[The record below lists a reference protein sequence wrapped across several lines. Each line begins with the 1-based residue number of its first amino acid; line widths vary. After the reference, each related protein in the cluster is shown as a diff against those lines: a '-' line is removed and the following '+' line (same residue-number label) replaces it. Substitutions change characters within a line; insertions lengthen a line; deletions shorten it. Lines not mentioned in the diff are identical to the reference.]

1 MPVKSLLVS
10 AGLSLLLGGAGLFF
24 TFAYLSDQ
32 SPGEMLDDLY
42 TGGTLVLFKYGLI
55 RDLSSDETTQLY
67 QSSCNR
73 KCHSMDVI
81 EKHPRTSLEWEWIV
95 TRMQAPDRAGI
106 NDRETAVITRYL
118 QERFLSN
125 IPTIMPEKTMRF
137 VKRHLWRSDFG
148 ESDLF
153 LDIIY
158 VPRLH
163 LSLIPY
169 LVASNS
175 PPKTE
180 SAVFVVFVNTHQGT
194 IPPWDLVE
202 MATFQNGDGGPQKA
216 IGWKLIYE
224 DGQGH
229 HKQGILTF
237 PAIDDSQTGTLEVA
251 IRLPGMRER
260 IFQWDLPIPAY
271 VARSDDAG

>member
-1 MPVKSLLVS
+1 MELFLFIGFVPL
-10 AGLSLLLGGAGLFF
+10 GLCGTVLFL
-24 TFAYLSDQ
+24 TFVYLSDQ
-32 SPGEMLDDLY
+32 RPGEVIDDLY
-42 TGGTLVLFKYGLI
+42 TNGTLLLFKHGLI
-55 RDLSSDETTQLY
+55 KDLSSDEITQLY
-67 QSSCNR
+67 HSSCNR
-73 KCHSMDVI
+73 KCHSKDVI
-81 EKHPRTSLEWEWIV
+81 ENHPRTSYEWEWIV

-106 NDRETAVITRYL
+106 NDRQAQAITRYL
-118 QERFLSN
+118 QEHFLSN
-125 IPTIMPEKTMRF
+125 TPTIMPEKTMRF

-148 ESDLF
+148 ESDLY

-163 LSLIPY
+163 LGLLPY

-175 PPKTE
+175 PPE
-180 SAVFVVFVNTHQGT
+180 RGSAVFVVFVNTHQGA
-194 IPPWDLVE
+194 IPPWDLAE
-202 MATFQNGDGGPQKA
+202 MATLRNGDGGSRKA

-237 PAIDDSQTGTLEVA
+237 PAIDDSQPAALEVA

-260 IFQWDLPIPAY
+260 IFQWDLPIPAFM
-271 VARSDDAG
+271 ARSDDDV

>member
-1 MPVKSLLVS
+1 MKSLLVS
-10 AGLSLLLGGAGLFF
+10 AGLSLLLGGTALFLTF
-24 TFAYLSDQ
+24 TYLGDQ
-32 SPGEMLDDLY
+32 RPGEMLDDLY
-42 TGGTLVLFKYGLI
+42 TSGTLVLFKHGLI
-55 RDLSSDETTQLY
+55 EDLSSGEITQLY

-73 KCHSMDVI
+73 KCHSKDVI

-118 QERFLSN
+118 QEHFLSN

-148 ESDLF
+148 ESDLY

-158 VPRLH
+158 IPRLH
-163 LSLIPY
+163 LSLLPY

-175 PPKTE
+175 PPKGGG
-180 SAVFVVFVNTHQGT
+180 AVFVVFVNTHQGT
-194 IPPWDLVE
+194 IPPWDLSK
-202 MATFQNGDGGPQKA
+202 MAIFQNGDGGSQKA

-237 PAIDDSQTGTLEVA
+237 PAIADSQPAALEVA

-260 IFQWDLPIPAY
+260 IFQWDLPIPAFT
-271 VARSDDAG
+271 AKSDDDV

>member
-1 MPVKSLLVS
+1 
-10 AGLSLLLGGAGLFF
+10 
-24 TFAYLSDQ
+24 
-32 SPGEMLDDLY
+32 
-42 TGGTLVLFKYGLI
+42 
-55 RDLSSDETTQLY
+55 
-67 QSSCNR
+67 
-73 KCHSMDVI
+73 
-81 EKHPRTSLEWEWIV
+81 
-95 TRMQAPDRAGI
+95 
-106 NDRETAVITRYL
+106 
-118 QERFLSN
+118 
-125 IPTIMPEKTMRF
+125 MRF

-163 LSLIPY
+163 HSLIPY

-175 PPKTE
+175 PPKTG

-194 IPPWDLVE
+194 IPPWDLVK

-216 IGWKLIYE
+216 IGWSLIYE

-260 IFQWDLPIPAY
+260 IFQWDLPIPAF
-271 VARSDDAG
+271 VARGDDDA

>member
-1 MPVKSLLVS
+1 MKSLLVS
-10 AGLSLLLGGAGLFF
+10 AGLSLLLGGTALFLTF
-24 TFAYLSDQ
+24 TYLSDQ
-32 SPGEMLDDLY
+32 RPGEMLDDLY
-42 TGGTLVLFKYGLI
+42 TSGTLVLFRHGLI
-55 RDLSSDETTQLY
+55 EDLSSDEITQLY
-67 QSSCNR
+67 HSSCNR
-73 KCHSMDVI
+73 KCHSKDVI

-118 QERFLSN
+118 QEHFLSN

-148 ESDLF
+148 ESDLY

-158 VPRLH
+158 IPRLH
-163 LSLIPY
+163 LSLLPY

-175 PPKTE
+175 PPKAGG
-180 SAVFVVFVNTHQGT
+180 AVFVVFVNTHQGT
-194 IPPWDLVE
+194 IPPWDLSE
-202 MATFQNGDGGPQKA
+202 MAIFQNGDGGSQKA

-237 PAIDDSQTGTLEVA
+237 PAIADSQPAALEVA

-260 IFQWDLPIPAY
+260 IFQWDLPIPAFT
-271 VARSDDAG
+271 AKSDDEV